1 MKSLLVI
8 FGLVVAL
15 SPVGALAAERDGTAL
30 FFSFEELSQML
41 RHPTSPQFDPRSALQ
56 PQGEEAGHEGRIERE
71 YRWGNGL
78 GINSYAYPSTHR
90 PLWGY

>member
-78 GINSYAYPSTHR
+78 GINSYAYPGARR